1 MLSCEDY
8 YEVYKFENDKG
19 NLLEFSDETY
29 FTDIAYEIGLKEI
42 NRDKCKLEIIK
53 DFEDFT
59 AGKYKIVKEVSNKI
73 GYRTLVAEFEID

>member
-1 MLSCEDY
+1 MLSCEEY

-29 FTDIAYEIGLKEI
+29 FTDLAYEIGPKEI
-42 NRDKCKLEIIK
+42 NGNKCKLDIIK

>member
-1 MLSCEDY
+1 MLSCEEY

-29 FTDIAYEIGLKEI
+29 FTDLAYEIGPKEI
-42 NRDKCKLEIIK
+42 NRDKCKLDIIK

-73 GYRTLVAEFEID
+73 GYRTIVAEFEID

>member
-1 MLSCEDY
+1 MLSYEDY
-8 YEVYKFENDKG
+8 YEVYKFENDKW

-29 FTDIAYEIGLKEI
+29 FTELAYEIGPKEI
-42 NRDKCKLEIIK
+42 NRYKCKLDIIK